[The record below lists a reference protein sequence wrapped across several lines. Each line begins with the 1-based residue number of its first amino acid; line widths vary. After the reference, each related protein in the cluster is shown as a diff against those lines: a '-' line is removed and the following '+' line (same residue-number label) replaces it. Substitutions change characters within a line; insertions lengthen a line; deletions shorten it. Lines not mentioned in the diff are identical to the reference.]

1 MIGLLKSRC
10 RFASQVER
18 KFEAH
23 WNLLETQN
31 KELVAASEKLITGVK
46 FRLRRILGC
55 VRSLRVVQEIGHFFS
70 FLFQRLFAMKAELPV
85 LPMFLVS
92 SFSFQEV
99 EKEIFV
105 SLGFRRNC
113 ANPSIA

>member
-1 MIGLLKSRC
+1 MHWSLLEAQNKDLVG
-10 RFASQVER
+10 ASQ
-18 KFEAH
+18 
-23 WNLLETQN
+23 T
-31 KELVAASEKLITGVK
+31 LITGVK
-46 FRLRRILGC
+46 FRLRRMLGC
-55 VRSLRVVQEIGHFFS
+55 VRSLRVVQVNDRFS
-70 FLFQRLFAMKAELPV
+70 FIFFFQRLFAMKAELPV

-113 ANPSIA
+113 ANPSIASSRFGRKCGVREVR